1 MWNPVRSLTQTGV
14 AWPEPESRIQ
24 PISAF
29 PTLRPVCIKNAGT
42 FCLYSLVM
50 FKFSDILASTEP
62 GLQALK
68 RVFTATFSFRSNQHQ
83 RQAVLWLLDS
93 NPPNIPPAWLIV
105 WGHLKKLSK
114 TI

>member
-14 AWPEPESRIQ
+14 AWPEPQPRIQ

-29 PTLRPVCIKNAGT
+29 PTLRPVSIKNAGT

-68 RVFTATFSFRSNQHQ
+68 RVFTATFSFRSDQHQ
-83 RQAVLWLLDS
+83 RQAVCSGFWTQIHQTFRLH
-93 NPPNIPPAWLIV
+93 
-105 WGHLKKLSK
+105 G
-114 TI
+114 